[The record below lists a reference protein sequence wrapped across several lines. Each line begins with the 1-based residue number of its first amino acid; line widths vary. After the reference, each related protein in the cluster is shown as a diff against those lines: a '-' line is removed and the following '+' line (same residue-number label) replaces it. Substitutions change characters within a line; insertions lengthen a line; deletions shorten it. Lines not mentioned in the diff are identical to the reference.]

1 MTPSKIKRS
10 IKRSTY
16 IYKAKQALTQNE
28 GECLENEGKVIDS
41 GRFHL
46 ILEQNAN
53 WKEIKRGRMSF
64 TLERVQLRTVKKE
77 KSCPAKGNIETQ
89 LLHLYN
95 PSFSLSAS
103 RDVFGFVASL
113 EARVGRV
120 EALLVG
126 SEQSPAG
133 SLGCVIQG
141 WEALPSSTLLVSL
154 DQLLETL
161 VVDPCPPL
169 AVHLELKE
177 GRERETKW

>member
-16 IYKAKQALTQNE
+16 IYKAKQARTVNE

-64 TLERVQLRTVKKE
+64 TLERVQLRTVKK

-169 AVHLELKE
+169 AVHLELKS
-177 GRERETKW
+177 RERETKW